1 MRISI
6 LMTCPIDRQGVLNR
20 MIGFMW
26 DSSAFEG
33 RLQIGSGAAP
43 FTDIYS
49 DIDLM
54 AIVE

>member
-1 MRISI
+1 
-6 LMTCPIDRQGVLNR
+6 MTCPIDRQGVLNR